1 MGGWNAGDYLKFGTE
16 RTQPAVDLACRIW
29 LSNPASVL
37 DVGCGPGNSTS
48 VLRARF
54 PGAEIMGID
63 SSEEMLRAAREN
75 LPGLEFLRCDV
86 SRELPALNRR
96 FDVVFSNACIQWV
109 PDHPALLKNLM
120 GLLNPGGMLAVQTP
134 MNYEEPIHQIIGR
147 TAESKRWREKIREP
161 RIFYNLRQEEYF
173 DLLSELSSRFDLW
186 QTTYFHRMRSHEA
199 IMDWY
204 RSTGLRPYLEAL
216 REKDRAEFEREI
228 FQQVKEAYPVQKN
241 GEIIFRFPRFFF
253 TAFAESQQGGQ
264 AT

>member
-1 MGGWNAGDYLKFGTE
+1 ML
-16 RTQPAVDLACRIW
+16 Q
-29 LSNPASVL
+29 
-37 DVGCGPGNSTS
+37 
-48 VLRARF
+48 ARF
-54 PGAEIMGID
+54 PEAEIIGID
-63 SSEEMLRAAREN
+63 SSEEMLQAAREN
-75 LPGLEFLRCDV
+75 LPGLEFPHCDV
-86 SRELPALNRR
+86 SCELSALNRR

-120 GLLNPGGMLAVQTP
+120 GLLNPGGVLAVQTP

-147 TAESKRWREKIREP
+147 TAQSERWREKIKEP

-186 QTTYFHRMRSHEA
+186 QTTYFHRMQSHEA

-216 REKDRAEFEREI
+216 QGEDRAEFEKEI
-228 FQQVKEAYPVQKN
+228 FQQVKAAYPIQKN

-253 TAFAESQQGGQ
+253 MAFKE
-264 AT
+264 

>member
-1 MGGWNAGDYLKFGTE
+1 MGSWNAGDYLKFGTE
-16 RTQPAVDLACRIW
+16 RTQPAVDLAGRIGL
-29 LSNPASVL
+29 LSPASVL
-37 DVGCGPGNSTS
+37 DVGCGPGNSTQ
-48 VLRARF
+48 VLQARF
-54 PGAEIMGID
+54 PEAEIIGID
-63 SSEEMLRAAREN
+63 SSEEMLQAAREN

-86 SRELPALNRR
+86 SCELSALNRR

-120 GLLNPGGMLAVQTP
+120 GLLNPGGVLAVQTP

-147 TAESKRWREKIREP
+147 TAQSERWREKIKES

-186 QTTYFHRMRSHEA
+186 QTTYFHRMQSHEA
-199 IMDWY
+199 ILDWY

-216 REKDRAEFEREI
+216 QGEDRTEFEKEI
-228 FQQVKEAYPVQKN
+228 FQQVKAAYPIQKN

-253 TAFAESQQGGQ
+253 MAFKE
-264 AT
+264 